1 MIVLTRLDGKEL
13 VVNAE
18 HILTAEATP
27 DTILHLTTGLSLMV
41 REPVEEV
48 VEKVAAWRRRI
59 LVGPEVVH
67 TAEGRRPVLP
77 FPRSVPTKE

>member
-27 DTILHLTTGLSLMV
+27 DTVLHLTTGLSLMV

-59 LVGPEVVH
+59 LLGPEVVH
-67 TAEGRRPVLP
+67 PPETRRPVLP